1 MCRVQH
7 IPPCFIKLSPFYR
20 ATTFLKHYH
29 PLPTFLCGGSNYGPG
44 GDSEFT
50 TQNPWGSERTT
61 TAEYYPGETTRT
73 TTQQWTPITTSESSS
88 QPTTTTATTT
98 HLSSTSSSTSTTAVK
113 STSSASS
120 SSNNTKTIAIA
131 VPVAVVGAAIIAALL
146 FFILRRRRQQ
156 RTRSI
161 IPQTNND
168 NPPVS
173 MGAVPRQVRSPP
185 QRRPQQAANGA
196 TWEFAPTNSH
206 DIPFTGPIPGRPVPE
221 ETEHII
227 PTNNQPRNFS
237 PPTTNNHN
245 FHTAATAAAAA
256 GAGTAAAAAAEV
268 PNRDNNTHER
278 SPQSTMPAVWPSPE
292 ARLDRPISPFDH
304 PLDDAVS
311 EISRR
316 SYTHARDM
324 DDVSSVSSFED
335 DERRPAMHR

>member
-1 MCRVQH
+1 MAG
-7 IPPCFIKLSPFYR
+7 IG
-20 ATTFLKHYH
+20 
-29 PLPTFLCGGSNYGPG
+29 GGSNYGPG

-98 HLSSTSSSTSTTAVK
+98 HSSSTSSSTSTTAVK
-113 STSSASS
+113 STSSTSS

-185 QRRPQQAANGA
+185 QQRRPQLAANGA

-206 DIPFTGPIPGRPVPE
+206 DIPFTGPIPGRPVSG

-227 PTNNQPRNFS
+227 PTNNQPRDFS

-268 PNRDNNTHER
+268 PNRDNNSYER
-278 SPQSTMPAVWPSPE
+278 SPQPTMPAAWPSPE